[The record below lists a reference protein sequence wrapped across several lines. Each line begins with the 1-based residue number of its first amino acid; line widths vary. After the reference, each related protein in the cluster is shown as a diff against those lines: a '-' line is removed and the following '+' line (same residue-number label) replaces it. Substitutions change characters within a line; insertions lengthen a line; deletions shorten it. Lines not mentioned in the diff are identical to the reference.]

1 MKVNGINNLLI
12 KVKSVFNRNKI
23 SMSTPNINGISVP
36 EFDELSK
43 ENQELVLTL
52 IKDIDIDNH
61 ESTVKYSEDLAKR
74 TDKYLSILYKVMSE
88 MDESFVFLQK
98 VKEAWAQ
105 KKTVNYQLIAN
116 RMGDISLLENEAE
129 LLIREIAWND
139 MIATMKTVAFK
150 EFMKNESKK
159 RNIFTM
165 LSKAERMKYHDNN
178 NRLLSEYNR
187 LLNSIY
193 IIRCNMNAASMVS
206 NVTFYNSIIK
216 EMIPGTFG
224 TYHNWYIDEKR
235 EKLNKL
241 NDIFGNE
248 KILPPSESELSYE
261 SYPGWSMNGFG
272 MLEYNGYVYK
282 TIIKKMAKY
291 KLELDKLGYEHRMD
305 YKDIIERIKEACSR
319 YRGKGSWRWDLDQ
332 LEKDKTTFDKIVNDY
347 LSACGKFIN
356 DGMKEE
362 LIDAWSELLSYY
374 KCISSHNYHEPGYS
388 WDNYD
393 RNKIY
398 NDKLGK
404 ILDEL
409 ALCSALP

>member
-139 MIATMKTVAFK
+139 MIGTCHIHPIGCHASDTQ
-150 EFMKNESKK
+150 
-159 RNIFTM
+159 RQGGPP
-165 LSKAERMKYHDNN
+165 
-178 NRLLSEYNR
+178 
-187 LLNSIY
+187 
-193 IIRCNMNAASMVS
+193 AA
-206 NVTFYNSIIK
+206 
-216 EMIPGTFG
+216 
-224 TYHNWYIDEKR
+224 
-235 EKLNKL
+235 
-241 NDIFGNE
+241 
-248 KILPPSESELSYE
+248 
-261 SYPGWSMNGFG
+261 
-272 MLEYNGYVYK
+272 
-282 TIIKKMAKY
+282 
-291 KLELDKLGYEHRMD
+291 
-305 YKDIIERIKEACSR
+305 AC
-319 YRGKGSWRWDLDQ
+319 
-332 LEKDKTTFDKIVNDY
+332 
-347 LSACGKFIN
+347 C
-356 DGMKEE
+356 
-362 LIDAWSELLSYY
+362 
-374 KCISSHNYHEPGYS
+374 
-388 WDNYD
+388 
-393 RNKIY
+393 
-398 NDKLGK
+398 
-404 ILDEL
+404 
-409 ALCSALP
+409 